1 MSDDR
6 NRSPWRTFGPVRWA
20 IVTVLGVIAV
30 SMLLA
35 PGQWL
40 IEQSGLSPLVGIG
53 LVFVIE
59 TAVAI
64 GIATTVLWGS
74 DTTRGTFDEEYRY

>member
-1 MSDDR
+1 VSDDR
-6 NRSPWRTFGPVRWA
+6 NRSPWGTFGPVRWA
-20 IVTVLGVIAV
+20 IVIVLGVIAI

>member
-1 MSDDR
+1 
-6 NRSPWRTFGPVRWA
+6 
-20 IVTVLGVIAV
+20 
-30 SMLLA
+30 MLLA

-74 DTTRGTFDEEYRY
+74 NTTRGTFDEEYRY

>member
-1 MSDDR
+1 
-6 NRSPWRTFGPVRWA
+6 
-20 IVTVLGVIAV
+20 
-30 SMLLA
+30 MLLA

-40 IEQSGLSPLVGIG
+40 IEESGLRPLVGIA
-53 LVFVIE
+53 LVLAIE

-74 DTTRGTFDEEYRY
+74 DTTRGTFEEEYRY